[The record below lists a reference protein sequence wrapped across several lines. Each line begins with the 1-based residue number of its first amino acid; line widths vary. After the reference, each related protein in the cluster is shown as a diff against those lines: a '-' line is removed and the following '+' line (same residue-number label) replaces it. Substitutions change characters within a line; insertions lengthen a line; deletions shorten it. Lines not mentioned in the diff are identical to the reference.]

1 MTIKS
6 IIIQFLPTEENRSAD
21 KRRRDRLTCGVPTD
35 GRVIKCVAVVEV
47 TSPRATSNYND
58 LVTILR
64 FIVNIGD
71 GL

>member
-1 MTIKS
+1 MKS
-6 IIIQFLPTEENRSAD
+6 IIIQFLPLEENRVLLTKEEILTHMWCPD
-21 KRRRDRLTCGVPTD
+21 RRRRK
-35 GRVIKCVAVVEV
+35 KCVVAVQV
-47 TSPRATSNYND
+47 TQLRATSNYND